1 MRKIGLWLLVGLVV
15 GTGVTY
21 MVVNNMAG
29 REAKQAVEQMVSEN
43 EEIESLEYSDLT
55 VGLLDQGGKI
65 EDVRLRLKG
74 IDEPIIIDQLQIEDL
89 VQEEG
94 RLVRADVRMEGLTLN
109 HDHELLES
117 ITPELAAMG
126 YDEVVVD
133 ASAAYQYDPQERL
146 LQLEEIHLSG
156 KDMGTLSM
164 AITLA
169 NVDPALWDIRK
180 ENLNLGSLLTT
191 FALVSLG
198 PSQIEYKDKTL
209 LKRWMKRQASKSGQ
223 RPEDFVRQLHQQI
236 DQEAG
241 ETDQAI
247 VKEALAAV
255 KDFLAD
261 PDRITVRIAPEKP
274 VALMRFML
282 ESPERILE
290 NLQLKV
296 ESN

>member
-15 GTGVTY
+15 GAGVTY

-29 REAKQAVEQMVSEN
+29 KEAKQAVKQLVAEN
-43 EEIESLEYSDLT
+43 EEIESLEYSDLK

-65 EDVRLRLKG
+65 ENVQLRLKG
-74 IDEPIIIDQLQIEDL
+74 VDDPITIDRIEIGDMA
-89 VQEEG
+89 QHEG
-94 RLVRADVRMEGLTLN
+94 RVVRADVKMEGLTLG
-109 HDHELLES
+109 HDHVLLES
-117 ITPELAAMG
+117 IAPELTEMG
-126 YDEVVVD
+126 YDELVVN

-146 LQLEEIHLSG
+146 LQLEKITLSA
-156 KDMGTLSM
+156 KEMGTLSM

-169 NVDPALWDIRK
+169 QVDPALWDIEK

-198 PSQIEYKDKTL
+198 PSQIEYEDKTL
-209 LKRWMKRQASKSGQ
+209 LKRWMKRQANKSGQ

-236 DQEAG
+236 DQAAG

-261 PDRITVRIAPEKP
+261 PDQITVRIAPEKP
-274 VALMRFML
+274 VALMRFVL
-282 ESPERILE
+282 ESPERLLE
-290 NLQLKV
+290 NLNLTV
-296 ESN
+296 EAD